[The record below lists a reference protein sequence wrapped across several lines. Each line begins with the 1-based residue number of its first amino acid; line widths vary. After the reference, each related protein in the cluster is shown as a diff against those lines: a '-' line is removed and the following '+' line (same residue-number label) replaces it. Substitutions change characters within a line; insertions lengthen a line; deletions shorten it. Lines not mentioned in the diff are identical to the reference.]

1 MQIDILAFGIT
12 KDIIGHSSLQFEIR
26 EGSTVKELKE
36 QLCERYPAMND
47 LTSMLIAVDEEYGDE
62 TLVLTGKE
70 DIALIP
76 PVSGG

>member
-12 KDIIGHSSLQFEIR
+12 KDIVGGSSLQFELQ
-26 EGSTVKELKE
+26 EGSTVKDLKQ

-62 TLVLTGKE
+62 TLVLTGRE
-70 DIALIP
+70 EVALIP

>member
-12 KDIIGHSSLQFEIR
+12 KDIIGGSSLQFELK
-26 EGSTVKELKE
+26 EGSTVKDLKTQLFE
-36 QLCERYPAMND
+36 QYPAMNA
-47 LTSMLIAVDEEYGDE
+47 LTSMLIAVDEDYGDE

-70 DIALIP
+70 EIALIP